1 MFSFQN
7 KKVLLLR
14 SMLVRTPAIRP
25 NAAAEIHLFTAS
37 VADRMELGKGTL
49 LFYIRPFFKDLS
61 FNLAQINFYLIY
73 SARIEDLALR
83 AWAIGARWQL
93 KTQALFFLFSYAPH
107 LSRV

>member
-37 VADRMELGKGTL
+37 VADVVKVGKGKSDIFSITVHMIENIYPL
-49 LFYIRPFFKDLS
+49 LIDYRRDDRL
-61 FNLAQINFYLIY
+61 LIY
-73 SARIEDLALR
+73 E
-83 AWAIGARWQL
+83 
-93 KTQALFFLFSYAPH
+93 
-107 LSRV
+107 SRN

>member
-37 VADRMELGKGTL
+37 VADGMETWQGKIRYI
-49 LFYIRPFFKDLS
+49 FYNGSYDRKYLS
-61 FNLAQINFYLIY
+61 PAY
-73 SARIEDLALR
+73 
-83 AWAIGARWQL
+83 
-93 KTQALFFLFSYAPH
+93 
-107 LSRV
+107 

>member
-37 VADRMELGKGTL
+37 VADRMELGKRKSDIFSITVHMIENIYPL
-49 LFYIRPFFKDLS
+49 LIDDQRDDRL
-61 FNLAQINFYLIY
+61 LIY
-73 SARIEDLALR
+73 E
-83 AWAIGARWQL
+83 
-93 KTQALFFLFSYAPH
+93 
-107 LSRV
+107 SRN